1 METIIKNIYLSRI
14 EDCLDVSFEAGF
26 KLGLQY
32 KKPNIENLK
41 QMLLEAMADYLN
53 QEEVIFEMSV
63 LRLKEDG
70 DDLHIRMAKVA
81 FECFENN
88 TYKTV

>member
-1 METIIKNIYLSRI
+1 M
-14 EDCLDVSFEAGF
+14 
-26 KLGLQY
+26 
-32 KKPNIENLK
+32 ENLK

-63 LRLKEDG
+63 LGLKED
-70 DDLHIRMAKVA
+70 DDELHIKKAKAA

-88 TYKTV
+88 TYKTVQ